1 MWAIDDE
8 LIERSPIDRMKAPK
22 VPKPIR
28 HTVKLDTIDKLM
40 ESCECPRDRLV
51 IAMLAD
57 TGLRL
62 SELGSVKLED
72 VDLSARIIKVW
83 GKGARQRVVR
93 YSQLT
98 ESLLAEHLK
107 DATPEPN
114 LLGLEARG
122 ISSMLAR
129 LELRTGI
136 KCNAHAFRRTFA
148 TESVRNGMNL
158 FYVQSLLGHNSLT
171 MTRIYAE
178 QVNSEDAIKAYKPIV
193 R

>member
-1 MWAIDDE
+1 MA
-8 LIERSPIDRMKAPK
+8 
-22 VPKPIR
+22 
-28 HTVKLDTIDKLM
+28 VKLDTICKLM
-40 ESCECPRDRLV
+40 ESCECLRDRLA

-62 SELGSVKLED
+62 PELTSARLKD
-72 VDLSARIIKVW
+72 VDVNARIIKVW
-83 GKGARQRVVR
+83 GKGAKQRVVR
-93 YSQLT
+93 YGQLT

-107 DATPEPN
+107 DTECEPA

-122 ISSMLAR
+122 LSSMLVR
-129 LELRTGI
+129 LERRTGI

-148 TESVRNGMNL
+148 TESLRNGMNL
-158 FYVQSLLGHNSLT
+158 FYVQSLPGHSSLT

-178 QVNSEDAIKAYKPIV
+178 QVNSEDAIKAYMPTI